1 MTIETISSEFSA
13 AVIYC
18 RLLLNDMKSSIL
30 FIVVGLHILAFGL
43 AVLGGLLFLSSISSV
58 YPFKFLA
65 ITVFVTGAAL
75 IVAVLGGRMTWKY
88 TKQIL

>member
-1 MTIETISSEFSA
+1 
-13 AVIYC
+13 
-18 RLLLNDMKSSIL
+18 MKSSIL

-43 AVLGGLLFLSSISSV
+43 AVLGGLLFLSSVSAV

-65 ITVFVTGAAL
+65 ITVFVMGASL
-75 IVAVLGGRMTWKY
+75 IVIVLGGRMTWKY